1 MDMKRILRIII
12 CAILSVSFL
21 LSPVF
26 AEQESTDDAASDI
39 VDPYKL
45 YTYEQMLTDIEKLE
59 ERFPTLISSST
70 IGKSVDGRN
79 IPVFTLG
86 TGKREIVICASMHA
100 REYVS
105 TNFVMYMTEQYCKS
119 YENNEVYAGLSYRQ
133 ILDTVRFVIV
143 PMLNPDGVIIA
154 QNGLAGATNPE
165 KLQQMLIT
173 DAYSSGFYGWK
184 ANANG
189 VDLNR
194 NWPYNWA
201 EDKKVKSPASAN
213 YNGTGP
219 CTEPEV
225 IAMKNL
231 IDSSPYY
238 MLCSFH
244 TSGKVIYWIDTSND
258 YGYYQTYRPIIKKI
272 GDWIGYSLIGHE
284 DVSRFGGFMV
294 NYARGV
300 HGKPAFTVE
309 LCPFYSIYPYSDYV
323 GLATT
328 VNTVLPIGLLMAEA
342 VMKMDKC
349 EEAID
354 VRIGDD
360 IVIFTDI
367 RPVISNSR
375 TLVPLRAAC
384 EAIGLNVGWNSATS
398 QITVTDGLKTVGLTI
413 GSNIMTVDDTE
424 ITLDTAPCII
434 SERTMMP
441 IRAVVEAFGYQV
453 GWDGNTKTV
462 TIAPIPETPLPD
474 ESEPSEPD
482 TDISEEVEDPEI
494 NNEPENTEDNAE
506 DGTDT
511 EKESEIEVNEES
523 DVSEDNQDQESQE
536 DEKSE

>member
-1 MDMKRILRIII
+1 MNMKRTFQIII
-12 CAILSVSFL
+12 CAIISISFL

-26 AEQESTDDAASDI
+26 AEQGSEVGSVPDI

-59 ERFPTLISSST
+59 ARYPTLISSSS
-70 IGKSVDGRN
+70 IGKSVDGRD

-119 YENNEVYAGLSYRQ
+119 YENNEVYAGLSYKQ

-154 QNGLAGATNPE
+154 QNGLSGATNPE
-165 KLQQMLIT
+165 KLQQMQIT

-201 EDKKVKSPASAN
+201 EDKKVKAPASAN

-258 YGYYQTYRPIIKKI
+258 YGYYQTYRPTIKKI
-272 GDWIGYSLIGHE
+272 GDWIGYSLVGHE

-309 LCPFYSIYPYSDYV
+309 LCPFYSIYPYSDYT
-323 GLATT
+323 GFATT

-354 VRIGDD
+354 VKIGDD

-398 QITVTDGLKTVGLTI
+398 QITVTDGVKTVGLTI
-413 GSNIMTVDDTE
+413 GSNIMTVDQTE

-441 IRAVVEAFGYQV
+441 IRAVVETFGYQV
-453 GWDGNTKTV
+453 GWDGNAKTV
-462 TIAPIPETPLPD
+462 TISPITEAPIPD
-474 ESEPSEPD
+474 EPEPPEADAENP
-482 TDISEEVEDPEI
+482 EENENPEI
-494 NNEPENTEDNAE
+494 NTEPENTEDSTETDIDNETE
-506 DGTDT
+506 D
-511 EKESEIEVNEES
+511 NEE
-523 DVSEDNQDQESQE
+523 DAGPEDSQEHENQE

>member
-1 MDMKRILRIII
+1 MMIFKKLFSVII
-12 CAILSVSFL
+12 CVILSTSFL
-21 LSPVF
+21 LYPVN
-26 AEQESTDDAASDI
+26 AIEGEQEI

-45 YTYEQMLTDIEKLE
+45 YTYDQMLTDIAKLE
-59 ERFPTLISSST
+59 ARFPALISSSS
-70 IGKSVDGRN
+70 IGKSVDDRD

-86 TGKREIVICASMHA
+86 TGKREILVCASMHA

-119 YENNEVYAGLSYRQ
+119 YENDEVYAGLSYRQ

-154 QNGLAGATNPE
+154 QNGLEGATNPE
-165 KLQQMLIT
+165 KLQQMQIT
-173 DAYSSGFYGWK
+173 DAHSSGFYGWK

-201 EDKKVKSPASAN
+201 EDKKVKAPASAN

-238 MLCSFH
+238 MLCSLH

-258 YGYYQTYRPIIKKI
+258 YEYYKEYRPIIKKI
-272 GDWIGYSLIGHE
+272 GDWIGYSLVGHE

-309 LCPFYSIYPYSDYV
+309 LCPFYSMYPYSDYS
-323 GLATT
+323 GFATT
-328 VNTVLPIGLLMAEA
+328 VNSVLPIGLLMAEA
-342 VMKMDKC
+342 VMNMEKC
-349 EEAID
+349 EDAID
-354 VRIGDD
+354 VTIENKL
-360 IVIFTDI
+360 VVFSDI
-367 RPVISNSR
+367 RPVISNDR

-384 EAIGLNVGWNSATS
+384 EAMGLNVGWNSATS
-398 QITVTDGLKTVGLTI
+398 QITVTNGIKTVGLTI
-413 GSNIMTVDDTE
+413 GSNIMTVNETE
-424 ITLDTAPCII
+424 IVLDTAPCII
-434 SERTMMP
+434 NERTMMP

-453 GWDGNTKTV
+453 GWDGNTRTV
-462 TIAPIPETPLPD
+462 IISATPELPLPD
-474 ESEPSEPD
+474 EPEPEEPD
-482 TDISEEVEDPEI
+482 VELPEDSEESENEDVIEF
-494 NNEPENTEDNAE
+494 PENDMNDSCEDS
-506 DGTDT
+506 TQ
-511 EKESEIEVNEES
+511 S
-523 DVSEDNQDQESQE
+523 DVPENSGNAQENTVEQE
-536 DEKSE
+536 GEKSE